1 MRHIENG
8 EGGIRTHEGVTPT
21 TNATVSDLCSNE
33 LLGSWCVLVSPPQCP
48 LGHFWD
54 AVPHLHSVV
63 VPGHHGIGVTRE
75 FADVIPAH
83 SLFQEVGDE
92 GTASGIQGEFI
103 GEGIPQVL
111 TDHIPRSGEHRVRIR
126 LACFGVGEDQLISL
140 WLLISVLL
148 TPLGGELPPTLQ
160 IGG

>member
-1 MRHIENG
+1 M
-8 EGGIRTHEGVTPT
+8 
-21 TNATVSDLCSNE
+21 
-33 LLGSWCVLVSPPQCP
+33 LVSPPQCP

-75 FADVIPAH
+75 FADVIPTH

-103 GEGIPQVL
+103 GEVIPKVL
-111 TDHIPRSGEHRVRIR
+111 SFFTLFSQPPSATQINCKHWTQSTV
-126 LACFGVGEDQLISL
+126 QLLS
-140 WLLISVLL
+140 
-148 TPLGGELPPTLQ
+148 
-160 IGG
+160 